1 MPSTPQEALA
11 IFDRAVWI
19 ITARAGDDM
28 SGLVATFVNS
38 ASLVPS
44 LPRLTAGIACHHFTW
59 ELIRRSQAFAAHLI
73 DEETIDLA
81 WRFGLDSGRR
91 VRKYDG
97 VGWHPGPSGSPI
109 LDRALAWVDCRLE
122 ADFDTGDRSIFLG
135 AVIDGGVTRPG
146 TPLSAN
152 RLFALAT
159 PEQVQR
165 MDGARVRDER
175 IDEAALLS
183 WRAARSRQP

>member
-59 ELIRRSQAFAAHLI
+59 ELIRRS
-73 DEETIDLA
+73 
-81 WRFGLDSGRR
+81 
-91 VRKYDG
+91 
-97 VGWHPGPSGSPI
+97 
-109 LDRALAWVDCRLE
+109 
-122 ADFDTGDRSIFLG
+122 
-135 AVIDGGVTRPG
+135 
-146 TPLSAN
+146 
-152 RLFALAT
+152 
-159 PEQVQR
+159 
-165 MDGARVRDER
+165 
-175 IDEAALLS
+175 
-183 WRAARSRQP
+183 